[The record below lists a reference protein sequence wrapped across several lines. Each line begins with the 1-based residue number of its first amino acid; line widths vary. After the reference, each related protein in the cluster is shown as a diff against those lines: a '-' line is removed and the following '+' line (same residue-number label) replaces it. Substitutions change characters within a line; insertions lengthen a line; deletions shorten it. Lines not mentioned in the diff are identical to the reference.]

1 MRLCVDGHTLAAR
14 RRDDTSAESA
24 DDRHMATD
32 CVDLHHTADLL
43 VDVRDGRADSFESL
57 IRICRPIVE
66 RYARMYA
73 WADRDVD
80 DIVQEV
86 WIRLLQHS
94 DSIRDP
100 QSLVAWLR
108 VVTRRTASKLGRRNA
123 RMVPTELADDHA
135 SAVSTEDQALFR
147 HDRLHITDGVRSAL
161 ARLDETDRELLLLL
175 HRDDAP
181 RYGEVGRQLNRPI
194 GSLGPTRQRLL
205 KRLSHDPAVRR
216 LGVAQ
221 RDATGV
227 ATRARPP
234 QWAARARVA
243 LPAL

>member
-1 MRLCVDGHTLAAR
+1 VAATLSLTTLGDRRVWRIAHAVMRLCVDGHTLAAR

-86 WIRLLQHS
+86 WI
-94 DSIRDP
+94 
-100 QSLVAWLR
+100 
-108 VVTRRTASKLGRRNA
+108 
-123 RMVPTELADDHA
+123 
-135 SAVSTEDQALFR
+135 
-147 HDRLHITDGVRSAL
+147 
-161 ARLDETDRELLLLL
+161 
-175 HRDDAP
+175 
-181 RYGEVGRQLNRPI
+181 
-194 GSLGPTRQRLL
+194 
-205 KRLSHDPAVRR
+205 
-216 LGVAQ
+216 
-221 RDATGV
+221 
-227 ATRARPP
+227 
-234 QWAARARVA
+234 
-243 LPAL
+243 